1 MSDKPANI
9 IHLPRL
15 VTGQRGEQCANP
27 NCQRNLQGHVA
38 RLQADGT
45 LLCVVCYG
53 LSESISPEVIKTV
66 RKMGDEHER

>member
-1 MSDKPANI
+1 MGSPNNI

-38 RLQADGT
+38 RLQPDGT

-53 LSESISPEVIKTV
+53 LSESIPSEVIETLKQME
-66 RKMGDEHER
+66 REHGKR

>member
-1 MSDKPANI
+1 MSDKPDKI

-27 NCQRNLQGHVA
+27 NCKRNLQGHVA

-53 LSESISPEVIKTV
+53 LEAAIPSEVIGTV
-66 RKMGDEHER
+66 REMADEHE